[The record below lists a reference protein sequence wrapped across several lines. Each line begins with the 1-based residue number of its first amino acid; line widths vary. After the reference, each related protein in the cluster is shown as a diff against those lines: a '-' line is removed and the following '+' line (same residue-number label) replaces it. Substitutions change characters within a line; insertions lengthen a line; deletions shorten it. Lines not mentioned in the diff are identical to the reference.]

1 MKGISS
7 GGIGEAEADVELL
20 HLMPAAATA
29 NRNAALTVEG
39 IKLEVLA
46 AEAAGRQ
53 LELDEVRE
61 LPLVHVP
68 GDFALAAAHARRSSD
83 RRRGGFLLHHSLRQA
98 RPWQKPLKYHT
109 WVETNRALGRE
120 SMLTVRITCF
130 PTAYVDFNF
139 APHPHP
145 RGLADQS
152 GQIPARVLQPSHNTQ
167 KNRATRLL
175 TATDVTECSS
185 V

>member
-1 MKGISS
+1 MICHRCAASRSADIELSDRRDARAGMVNKEALAAEALVKGISN

-46 AEAAGRQ
+46 AEAAARQ

-61 LPLVHVP
+61 LPLIHVP
-68 GDFALAAAHARRSSD
+68 SAFALAAAHARRSSD
-83 RRRGGFLLHHSLRQA
+83 RRRGGFLMHHSLRQA

-109 WVETNRALGRE
+109 WSR
-120 SMLTVRITCF
+120 
-130 PTAYVDFNF
+130 PTAHWGES
-139 APHPHP
+139 P
-145 RGLADQS
+145 
-152 GQIPARVLQPSHNTQ
+152 
-167 KNRATRLL
+167 
-175 TATDVTECSS
+175 C
-185 V
+185 

>member
-1 MKGISS
+1 MSQALAAEALVKGISS

-46 AEAAGRQ
+46 AETAGRQ
-53 LELDEVRE
+53 LELDEVRG
-61 LPLVHVP
+61 LPLIQVP

-83 RRRGGFLLHHSLRQA
+83 RRRGDA

-109 WVETNRALGRE
+109 WSR
-120 SMLTVRITCF
+120 
-130 PTAYVDFNF
+130 PTA
-139 APHPHP
+139 
-145 RGLADQS
+145 
-152 GQIPARVLQPSHNTQ
+152 
-167 KNRATRLL
+167 
-175 TATDVTECSS
+175 
-185 V
+185 